1 MENPQDPGLVISSIT
16 GRDDVE
22 SILQELAQ
30 QADLG
35 SVESGIRHS
44 VVFSPGSIRLK
55 SSGGKSSISP
65 ENYVSRKPITAW
77 SRKSRANM
85 VARFATLDYSPL
97 AIDGSELAVM
107 ITLTYPKDWL
117 TVVPTSKAAK
127 RHLQLFRKRFER
139 EYGRPLCGLWKAEF
153 QRRGAVHF
161 HIFCSLPS
169 TISQFRSWTAKTWAD
184 VVDHPD
190 PDNRRNHERAGTAV
204 DIAKGAFISDARLI
218 AVYFSKHSSPGL
230 ASKEYQNSPP
240 GEWIEAGSVGRF
252 WGYWGLRP
260 VEVEAEVSREEID
273 MLARI
278 LRRWFR
284 AKGLKRTMSVPRV
297 DKRGVIRWRKV
308 VRRQARLSGGRGF
321 IVVEDGPKIAREAM
335 RFLSRLRNGK

>member
-1 MENPQDPGLVISSIT
+1 MENTQDPGLVISSIT
-16 GRDDVE
+16 VRDDVE
-22 SILQELAQ
+22 TTLQELAQ

-35 SVESGIRHS
+35 SAEHEIRHS

-55 SSGGKSSISP
+55 SSGGKSSIPP

-117 TVVPTSKAAK
+117 TVAPTSKAAK
-127 RHLQLFRKRFER
+127 RHLHIFRKRFER
-139 EYGRPLCGLWKAEF
+139 EYGLPLFGLWKAEF

-161 HIFCSLPS
+161 HIFCSAPTDLS
-169 TISQFRSWTAKTWAD
+169 RFRGWTAKTWAD
-184 VVDHPD
+184 VVNHPD
-190 PDNRRNHERAGTAV
+190 PENRRNHEFAGTAV
-204 DIAKGAFISDARLI
+204 DIAKGAFVSDARLI
-218 AVYFSKHSSPGL
+218 AVYFSKHSSPGHG
-230 ASKEYQNSPP
+230 SKEYQNSPP
-240 GEWIEAGSVGRF
+240 DPWIEAGSVGRF

-260 VEVEAEVSREEID
+260 VEAEAQVSREE
-273 MLARI
+273 MVQLARM

-284 AKGLKRTMSVPRV
+284 AKGLKRTVSVPRV
-297 DKRGVIRWRKV
+297 DKKGVIRWRKV
-308 VRRQARLSGGRGF
+308 VRRQDRLTGSRGF
-321 IVVEDGPKIAREAM
+321 IVVEDGPRIAREAM
-335 RFLSRLRNGK
+335 RFLLRLRSGT

>member
-16 GRDDVE
+16 GRDAIE
-22 SILQELAQ
+22 TILRELAQ

-35 SVESGIRHS
+35 SVEPGARHS

-55 SSGGKSSISP
+55 SSGGKSSVPP

-117 TVVPTSKAAK
+117 AVAPTSKAAK
-127 RHLQLFRKRFER
+127 RHLQIFRKRFER
-139 EYGRPLCGLWKAEF
+139 EYGRPLFGLWKAEF

-161 HIFCSLPS
+161 HLFCSAP
-169 TISQFRSWTAKTWAD
+169 TNISRFRGWTAETWAD
-184 VVDHPD
+184 VVNHPD
-190 PDNRRNHERAGTAV
+190 PDNRKNHESAGTAV

-218 AVYFSKHSSPGL
+218 AVYFSKHSSPGH

-240 GEWIEAGSVGRF
+240 VEWIEAGSVGRF

-260 VEVEAEVSREEID
+260 VEAEAQVSREEIVQ
-273 MLARI
+273 LARI

-284 AKGLKRTMSVPRV
+284 AKGLKKSARVLRV
-297 DKRGVIRWRKV
+297 DKKGVIRLRKV
-308 VRRQARLSGGRGF
+308 SRRQSRLTGCRGF
-321 IVVEDGPKIAREAM
+321 LVVEDGQKLAEDSL
-335 RFLSRLRNGK
+335 RFLSLLRQVD